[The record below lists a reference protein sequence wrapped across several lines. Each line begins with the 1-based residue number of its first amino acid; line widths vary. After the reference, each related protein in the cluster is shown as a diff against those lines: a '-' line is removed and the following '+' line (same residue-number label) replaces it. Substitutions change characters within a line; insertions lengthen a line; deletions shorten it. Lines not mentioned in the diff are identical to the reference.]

1 MRILSFVLDSFSFT
15 IKLTIVN
22 TGKIYMKRSRR
33 GKVPESISE
42 NASSYVVAEGS
53 GTAIKLMV
61 AAGLFVAYLRTT
73 FAIRF

>member
-1 MRILSFVLDSFSFT
+1 MLSFVFDSFSFT

-22 TGKIYMKRSRR
+22 TGKIYINKSSK
-33 GKVPESISE
+33 GKVPESILE
-42 NASSYVVAEGS
+42 NSSSWVAAEGS

-61 AAGLFVAYLRTT
+61 ASGLFVTYLRTT